1 MTAAFQLMLNSCQST
16 IEAAAHRYTY
26 THTQSPHFLLY
37 VHAAKLFIDIS
48 SFSFSF
54 PLSLSLCLLNLN
66 APRPLPHMRLVGD
79 VYVSLGAEMGYIYTR
94 YMYLSPS
101 PYLPPFPL
109 RPNYISRAFL
119 SVRTLP
125 YASYAPCSKKKL
137 GKIF

>member
-48 SFSFSF
+48 SFSF